1 MIKIILFIIYTLLN
15 SISYGQNYGSWTET
29 DSLNI
34 ARVWHAMVV
43 LPNGNVLISGND
55 IDSIQ
60 SSCEIY
66 EMSTGKWRYTTPMN
80 IPRTLHNL
88 VLLNSGKIL
97 AVGGYKEQSCELF
110 DPVTETWAMTDSIPT
125 FRYWGQT
132 VTTLGD
138 GKILVAGGAYI
149 DTVLWDVVYLDNLD
163 IYDPNTDKW
172 SIGAPMKISR
182 DWHTATLLND
192 GRMFISGGYNDSLEI
207 NECEIYDP
215 QNNTWVTV
223 SPMIEIRHTHA
234 AILLNNGNVFVSGG
248 GILLPGSKSCEVFNV
263 DENQWSSVADMWEYR
278 SRHSIYY
285 LAEINKLL
293 ILGGDQLPP
302 TYADTWEI
310 YDPDKLL
317 PVYMESFPINQELI
331 YNNIKLLNG
340 SIFVAGNDE
349 YIIPFFWASK
359 RSWIFDVTTDV
370 TESNSKIKDF
380 GLEQNY
386 PNPFNPTT
394 TISYTLQSYV
404 NVELKVYDVLGN
416 EMNTLVNKS
425 QPSGTYHI
433 NFDASEYASGVYFYK
448 LQVESYNKT
457 KKMIYLK

>member
-1 MIKIILFIIYTLLN
+1 MKIIILFIILILLN
-15 SISYGQNYGSWTET
+15 SISYGQNYGSWTEI

-34 ARVWHAMVV
+34 ARVRHAMVV
-43 LPNGNVLISGND
+43 LPNGNVLVSGND

-60 SSCEIY
+60 TSAEIY
-66 EMSTGKWRYTTPMN
+66 DFATGKWRYTTPMN

-149 DTVLWDVVYLDNLD
+149 DTVLWDVVYLNNLD

-192 GRMFISGGYNDSLEI
+192 GRMLIAGGYNDSLEI
-207 NECEIYDP
+207 NNCEIYNP
-215 QNNTWVTV
+215 QNNTWVTA
-223 SPMIEIRHTHA
+223 SPMIEKRHTHA

-317 PVYMESFPINQELI
+317 PVYMESFPINQVLI

-340 SIFVAGNDE
+340 SILVAGNEE
-349 YIIPFFWASK
+349 YIIPDFWNSK
-359 RSWIFDVTTDV
+359 RSWIFDITTDV
-370 TESNSKIKDF
+370 TESNSNIEDF
-380 GLEQNY
+380 SLEQNY
-386 PNPFNPTT
+386 PNPFNPITNIRFQT
-394 TISYTLQSYV
+394 ANFGFVS
-404 NVELKVYDVLGN
+404 LKVYDVLGN
-416 EMNTLVNKS
+416 EVAILVNEEKS
-425 QPSGTYHI
+425 AGEYEVTFNDRNLVSGIYL
-433 NFDASEYASGVYFYK
+433 YQ
-448 LQVESYNKT
+448 LKT
-457 KKMIYLK
+457 DGKIISKKMILLK